1 MIIRKAK
8 EKDIDAV
15 EIIYNE
21 IHIAEENGN
30 VSTGWEKGVYP
41 IRKTAEDA
49 LKRGGALCNGR
60 RRCRSWQRNNKP
72 KSSRCL
78 RMGELEI

>member
-1 MIIRKAK
+1 MIIRKAN
-8 EKDIDAV
+8 EKDIDSI
-15 EIIYNE
+15 EIIYNA
-21 IHIAEENGN
+21 IHIAEENGE
-30 VSTGWEKGVYP
+30 VRTGWEKGVYP

-60 RRCRSWQRNNKP
+60 RMRRSWQRNNKP

-78 RMGELEI
+78 RSGELEI